1 MLSVF
6 YIEVHE
12 KGLPSVTLYT
22 FTIYLSLCTHSYE
35 RTLVRKPAVEKDL
48 FVLEKLAAKYKI
60 VPSVFV
66 YVAKALLNI

>member
-48 FVLEKLAAKYKI
+48 FILEDQNIAAKYKF

-66 YVAKALLNI
+66 